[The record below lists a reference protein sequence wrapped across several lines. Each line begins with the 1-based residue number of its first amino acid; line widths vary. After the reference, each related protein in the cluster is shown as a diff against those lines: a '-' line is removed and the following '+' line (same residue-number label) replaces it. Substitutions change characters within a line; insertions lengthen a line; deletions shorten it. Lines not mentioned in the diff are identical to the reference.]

1 MKDRNLWMKKEEKR
15 TAPGLKRA
23 LKAVLGHKIVRL
35 AGIAGVSL
43 LFSASAAQTVL
54 ADDAGVWQP
63 GGEWLLSG
71 GNGRFLPDG
80 LAADGRKMVPA
91 RSRRFDENGLGA
103 GKWNLV
109 LSARGRRDGDRLAE
123 YRRKILFPERQRR
136 DGGNDLHKG

>member
-63 GGEWLLSG
+63 
-71 GNGRFLPDG
+71 
-80 LAADGRKMVPA
+80 V
-91 RSRRFDENGLGA
+91 ENGYYLVDTSLGA
-103 GKWNLV
+103 LCSLDNVTGNTATISEKNKV
-109 LSARGRRDGDRLAE
+109 PSVEKKVKSGENYESSNSAKIGDTVE
-123 YRRKILFPERQRR
+123 YKTTIMIN
-136 DGGNDLHKG
+136 GSAV